1 MFLPSFIYMVPWVL
15 VVQMTWLSPLTLG
28 LLPKNLSWDSPSLT
42 ATQGTIYHIFEY
54 TSMHTPIIEQPNTTV
69 MRKTGKNLLHLFT
82 SISFFFTKVE
92 CYISWDIF
100 FAKINVHL
108 FQNHL
113 SLSGRILVSDFSRHL
128 FQIIFYNQKCYFDI
142 PINSFFNFVM
152 RPKHLYLEALKN
164 VTVDPN

>member
-82 SISFFFTKVE
+82 SISFFYKSRVLHFLG
-92 CYISWDIF
+92 YF
-100 FAKINVHL
+100 FAKINVSSFSKL
-108 FQNHL
+108 LKSFE
-113 SLSGRILVSDFSRHL
+113 RDPCFRFFPPLVSNYIL
-128 FQIIFYNQKCYFDI
+128 Q
-142 PINSFFNFVM
+142 
-152 RPKHLYLEALKN
+152 PKMLLWHTNKFIL
-164 VTVDPN
+164 